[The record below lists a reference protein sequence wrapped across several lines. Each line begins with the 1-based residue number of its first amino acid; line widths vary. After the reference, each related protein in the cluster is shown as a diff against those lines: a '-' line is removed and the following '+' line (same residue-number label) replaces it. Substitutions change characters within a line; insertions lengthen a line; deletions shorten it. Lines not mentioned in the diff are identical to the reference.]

1 MGRATGFTFI
11 FFSRLIPGL
20 KLMLNLTENR
30 FALRRNL
37 PHRKYPV
44 FEVEVNQWRT
54 EQFEVIEGN
63 SSDIWLLRGFRV
75 WNGVAKAALGCKFK
89 YYASILPASI
99 LATEWSQ
106 KAIFLENIS
115 RTGARFF
122 LCSLSASDIE
132 HFSRGSLKHSCEP
145 VADSSLGRN
154 LILTCHKAIRK
165 RIWH

>member
-1 MGRATGFTFI
+1 M
-11 FFSRLIPGL
+11 
-20 KLMLNLTENR
+20 ENR
-30 FALRRNL
+30 TI
-37 PHRKYPV
+37 
-44 FEVEVNQWRT
+44 FEVMEAKSR
-54 EQFEVIEGN
+54 
-63 SSDIWLLRGFRV
+63 DILLLRGFRL

-89 YYASILPASI
+89 CDASLLPASI

-115 RTGARFF
+115 RTGACFF

-145 VADSSLGRN
+145 VVDSSLGRN
-154 LILTCHKAIRK
+154 LILTCHRAIRK